1 MEAWERFH
9 KVECQQVRKA
19 SWVLS
24 WGIISQFIK
33 YGHLF
38 AFLDADYLV
47 AQVTNIYCSSGPDS
61 IKKISSLNGH
71 QCLILL
77 TIYYQSCTDK
87 DIVYIVTL
95 QL

>member
-19 SWVLS
+19 SLVLS
-24 WGIISQFIK
+24 CGIISQFIK

-61 IKKISSLNGH
+61 IKKISSLK
-71 QCLILL
+71 L
-77 TIYYQSCTDK
+77 
-87 DIVYIVTL
+87 
-95 QL
+95 